1 MNRIKTLRNQSGL
14 TQIEFAKKFGIA
26 QSTLS
31 TWERGRYE
39 PDFDTLLKLSD
50 YFGVSVDY
58 LLGRS
63 DMDTKKE
70 KPTEVNTVIKSLR
83 TEKHISQRELAAAVN
98 LTQQAVAKWEKGISE
113 PDSDTL
119 LKLADY
125 FGVSVDY
132 LLGRSDMGTK
142 REKPTAKGDEL
153 SEDESKLSAA
163 EKEWIQ
169 LFRLLSD
176 DQRQLIR
183 SMIRGIVQQI
193 DSEE

>member
-1 MNRIKTLRNQSGL
+1 MDTARLKHLLRANGHTQKSIATDLGMSQQRFNLYVNGKREPDHKTLGR
-14 TQIEFAKKFGIA
+14 IA
-26 QSTLS
+26 
-31 TWERGRYE
+31 
-39 PDFDTLLKLSD
+39 D
-50 YFGVSVDY
+50 YLNVSVDY

-63 DMDTKKE
+63 DMD
-70 KPTEVNTVIKSLR
+70 
-83 TEKHISQRELAAAVN
+83 
-98 LTQQAVAKWEKGISE
+98 
-113 PDSDTL
+113 
-119 LKLADY
+119 
-125 FGVSVDY
+125 
-132 LLGRSDMGTK
+132 TK